1 MRIKDGQPDLLHP
14 DVRDKLAALRRA
26 LTGRLAV
33 EGAAW
38 TLVALVALVFG
49 TLAFDYLLRLE
60 RPLRAAIMAAALA
73 GVTWVI
79 WRNLLAPLRV
89 PMGMADLAMLA
100 ESRFGQL
107 GERLISAVLFSGR
120 SQAERLGAS
129 EGMIAHMAAE
139 ANAIARPLPF
149 GQVVERRG
157 IFRSWSV
164 ACCALGLLLGFGILQ
179 GDLLNRWFWRNVLLA
194 DVPWPQSTYVRVEGE
209 GDFVVMRGD
218 DLRVVVNVEDWSL
231 VVPQYVELHATYA
244 GIGRTEERVEPDAD
258 NPKRFVKIFPAVP
271 EEFEFY
277 AVAGDDRRDARRPHR
292 VLLIDPPSFRQVRFT
307 VVRPSYTAMP
317 QPELYDGSAGVLSL
331 PAGSRVTVEGLS
343 NKPLSS
349 ASIELDGRG
358 AGQLKARGGAGAGAG
373 DSPAGEAWFIG
384 EFELPPVNKAETRV
398 LRFALADAAGH
409 VSRGG
414 AKYLLQVQP
423 DHAPT
428 VEMKKSGVG
437 ARITPQAIIPL
448 RLIVRDEYG
457 IAAVGISAARG
468 EKTDDANSIAVA
480 LPPDTKREADLAHEL
495 NIEPMKF
502 QPSQT
507 IYVSAHAQD
516 TLPASFGGPNRGLS
530 GTMSFAVVKPED
542 LMEDLVRRQKELRL
556 EFIQAMALQESARAR
571 TSVAAMI
578 FGSGKVDAESRREL
592 ASSASAQASVGSE
605 IAKAADTLAGIVEEM
620 KYNRIGTD
628 TEREQIRSGVVQPL
642 RELQDS
648 VRRIRA
654 ALGAAQAIE
663 AVAELKRQADAVEG
677 LQKDLL
683 ARMEEI
689 LQRMAKLESKQEMAN
704 KLQLIIQWSQEL
716 LDIMKKKQDTETR
729 TVFEPATKPAGPTR
743 GSPGTG
749 GTR

>member
-1 MRIKDGQPDLLHP
+1 MKDAGQPDLLHA
-14 DVRDKLAALRRA
+14 DIRDKLAGLRRS

-38 TLVALVALVFG
+38 SVVAMVALVFG
-49 TLAFDYLLRLE
+49 TMALDYLLRLE
-60 RPLRAAIMAAALA
+60 RPLRAAIMVLALA
-73 GVTWVI
+73 GAAWVV

-100 ESRFGQL
+100 EVRFGQL
-107 GERLISAVLFSGR
+107 GDRLISAVLFSGR
-120 SQAERLGAS
+120 GRAENVGAS
-129 EGMIAHMAAE
+129 EAMISHMAAE

-149 GQVVERRG
+149 GQIVERRG

-194 DVPWPQSTYVRVEGE
+194 DVPWPQATYVHVEGE

-218 DLRVVVNVEDWSL
+218 DLRVVVSVEDRSL
-231 VVPQYVELHATYA
+231 VVPQYAELHATYR
-244 GIGRTEERVEPDAD
+244 GIGRTEERVEPAAD
-258 NPKRFVKIFPAVP
+258 NPKRFVKVFPAVP

-307 VVRPSYTAMP
+307 VLRPSYTRMP

-331 PAGSRVTVEGLS
+331 PAGSRVTVEAMS

-349 ASIELDGRG
+349 ALIELDGQN
-358 AGQLKARGGAGAGAG
+358 AGQLKTRAGGGAAGG
-373 DSPAGEAWFIG
+373 GEAWFVG
-384 EFELPPVNKAETRV
+384 EFELPPVNKAEARV
-398 LRFALADAAGH
+398 LRFALADAEGH
-409 VSRGG
+409 VNRGG
-414 AKYLLQVQP
+414 GKYLLQVQP

-428 VEMKKSGVG
+428 VDMRKSGVG

-448 RLIVRDEYG
+448 RLVVRDEYG
-457 IAAVGISAARG
+457 IAAVALRAARS
-468 EKTDDANSIAVA
+468 EKPDDANSIAVA
-480 LPPDTKREADLAHEL
+480 LPPDAGRDVNLAHEL

-502 QPSQT
+502 QPGQT
-507 IYVSAHAQD
+507 IYVSAWAED
-516 TLPASFGGPNRGLS
+516 TLPASFGGPNRGQG
-530 GTMSFAVVKPED
+530 GTMSFTVVKPED

-556 EFIQAMALQESARAR
+556 EFDQAMALQESARAR
-571 TSVAAMI
+571 TSVAAAI
-578 FGSGKVDAESRREL
+578 FASGKVDAEARREL
-592 ASSASAQASVGSE
+592 ASSASAQASVGAE
-605 IAKAADTLAGIVEEM
+605 IAKAADTLAAIVEEM

-642 RELQDS
+642 RDLQEP

-654 ALGAAQAIE
+654 ALGATRAVE
-663 AVAELKRQADAVEG
+663 DVAELKRQADAVEG
-677 LQKDLL
+677 LQKEML
-683 ARMEEI
+683 ARMGEI
-689 LQRMAKLESKQEMAN
+689 LQQMTKLESKQEMAN

-716 LDIMKKKQDTETR
+716 LDILKKKQEAEMR
-729 TVFEPATKPAGPTR
+729 TVFEPATRPAGA
-743 GSPGTG
+743 PGAG

>member
-1 MRIKDGQPDLLHP
+1 MRIRAGQPDLLHP
-14 DVRDKLAALRRA
+14 DIRDKLAGLRRA

-38 TLVALVALVFG
+38 TLVSLVALVFG

-60 RPLRAAIMAAALA
+60 RPLRAAIMALALA
-73 GVTWVI
+73 GVAWVL

-89 PMGMADLAMLA
+89 HMGMADLAMLV

-107 GERLISAVLFSGR
+107 GDRLISAVLFSGR
-120 SQAERLGAS
+120 GQAEKIGASQA
-129 EGMIAHMAAE
+129 MIAHMAAE
-139 ANAIARPLPF
+139 ANAIARSLPF
-149 GQVVERRG
+149 REVVERRG

-164 ACCALGLLLGFGILQ
+164 AFCALGLLLGFGILQ

-194 DVPWPQSTYVRVEGE
+194 DVPWPQATYVNVEGE
-209 GDFVVMRGD
+209 GDFIVMRGD
-218 DLRVVVNVEDWSL
+218 DLRVVVNVEDRSL
-231 VVPQYVELHATYA
+231 IVPSYVELHATYP
-244 GIGRTEERVEPDAD
+244 GIGRTEERIEPEAD
-258 NPKRFVKIFPAVP
+258 NPKRFVKTFPAVP

-277 AVAGDDRRDARRPHR
+277 VVAGDDRRDARRPHR

-331 PAGSRVTVEGLS
+331 PAGSRVTVEALA

-349 ASIELDGRG
+349 ASIELDGQG
-358 AGQLKARGGAGAGAG
+358 AGQLKARAVAGA
-373 DSPAGEAWFIG
+373 SSAGEMWFIG
-384 EFELPPVNKAETRV
+384 AFELPPVNKSEARM
-398 LRFALADAAGH
+398 LRFALADTAGH
-409 VSRGG
+409 VNRGG

-457 IAAVGISAARG
+457 IAAVGIRAARS
-468 EKTDDANSIAVA
+468 EKADDANMAAVAVA
-480 LPPDTKREADLAHEL
+480 LPPDVRREVDLSHEL

-502 QPSQT
+502 QPNQT
-507 IYVSAHAQD
+507 LYVSAYGDD
-516 TLPASFGGPNRGLS
+516 TLPALFGGPNRGLS
-530 GTMSFAVVKPED
+530 GAMSFTVVKPED
-542 LMEDLVRRQKELRL
+542 LMEDLIRRQKELRL

-578 FGSGKVDAESRREL
+578 FASGKVDAESRREL
-592 ASSASAQASVGSE
+592 ASSASAQASVGAE
-605 IAKAADTLAGIVEEM
+605 IAKAADTLAAIIEEM

-642 RELQDS
+642 RDLQES

-654 ALGAAQAIE
+654 ALGATQGVE
-663 AVAELKRQADAVEG
+663 AVAELKRQAQAVEG

-683 ARMEEI
+683 ARMDEI
-689 LQRMAKLESKQEMAN
+689 LQRMTKLESKQEMAN

-716 LDIMKKKQDTETR
+716 LDSMKKKQDTETGG
-729 TVFEPATKPAGPTR
+729 VFEPATKPAQTR
-743 GSPGTG
+743 PGRAG
-749 GTR
+749 

>member
-1 MRIKDGQPDLLHP
+1 MKDAGQPDLLHP
-14 DVRDKLAALRRA
+14 DIRDKLAGLRRA

-38 TLVALVALVFG
+38 TVVSLVTLVFG
-49 TLAFDYLLRLE
+49 TMAFDYLLRLE
-60 RPLRAAIMAAALA
+60 RPLRVVIMALALA
-73 GVTWVI
+73 GVAWVL

-89 PMGMADLAMLA
+89 HMGMADLAMLV

-107 GERLISAVLFSGR
+107 GDRLISAVLFSGR
-120 SQAERLGAS
+120 SQAENIGAS
-129 EGMIAHMAAE
+129 EAMIAHMAAE

-149 GQVVERRG
+149 GQIVERRG

-194 DVPWPQSTYVRVEGE
+194 DVPWPQATYVHVEGD

-218 DLRVVVNVEDWSL
+218 DLRVVVSVEDRSL
-231 VVPQYVELHATYA
+231 VVPQYAELHATYR
-244 GIGRTEERVEPDAD
+244 GIGRTEERIEPAAD

-307 VVRPSYTAMP
+307 VFRPSYTAMP
-317 QPELYDGSAGVLSL
+317 RPESYDGSAGVLSL
-331 PAGSRVTVEGLS
+331 PAGSRVAVEGMS

-349 ASIELDGRG
+349 ALIELDGQN
-358 AGQLKARGGAGAGAG
+358 AGQLKARAGGGAAGG
-373 DSPAGEAWFIG
+373 SSPAGEAWFVG
-384 EFELPPVNKAETRV
+384 EFELPPVNKAEARV
-398 LRFALADAAGH
+398 LRFALADADGH
-409 VSRGG
+409 VNRGG

-428 VEMKKSGVG
+428 VDMKKSGVG

-448 RLIVRDEYG
+448 RLVVRDEYG
-457 IAAVGISAARG
+457 IAAVAVRASRS
-468 EKTDDANSIAVA
+468 EKPDDANTAPVA
-480 LPPDTKREADLAHEL
+480 LPPDAGHEVDLSHEL

-502 QPSQT
+502 QPNQT
-507 IYVSAHAQD
+507 IYVSAYGDD
-516 TLPASFGGPNRGLS
+516 TLPASFGGPNRGQS
-530 GTMSFAVVKPED
+530 GTMSFTVVKPED

-571 TSVAAMI
+571 TSVAAAI

-592 ASSASAQASVGSE
+592 ASSASAQASVGAE
-605 IAKAADTLAGIVEEM
+605 IAKAADTLGAIVEEM

-642 RELQDS
+642 RDLQNT
-648 VRRIRA
+648 VQRIRA
-654 ALGAAQAIE
+654 ALSATQAIE
-663 AVAELKRQADAVEG
+663 AVVELKRQAVAVEG

-689 LQRMAKLESKQEMAN
+689 LQRMTKLESKQEMAN

-716 LDIMKKKQDTETR
+716 LDTLKKKQEAETG
-729 TVFEPATKPAGPTR
+729 TVFEPTTKPAG
-743 GSPGTG
+743 SPGAG
-749 GTR
+749 GPR

>member
-1 MRIKDGQPDLLHP
+1 MRDAGQPDLLHP
-14 DVRDKLAALRRA
+14 DIRDKLAGLRRT

-38 TLVALVALVFG
+38 TLVSLVALVFG

-60 RPLRAAIMAAALA
+60 RPLRAAIMALALA
-73 GVTWVI
+73 GVAWVL

-89 PMGMADLAMLA
+89 HMGMADLAMLV
-100 ESRFGQL
+100 ENRFGQL
-107 GERLISAVLFSGR
+107 GDRLISAVLFSGR
-120 SQAERLGAS
+120 GRAETLGAS
-129 EGMIAHMAAE
+129 QAMIAHMAAE

-149 GQVVERRG
+149 REVVERRG

-164 ACCALGLLLGFGILQ
+164 ASCALGLLLGFGILQ
-179 GDLLNRWFWRNVLLA
+179 GDLLNRWFWRNILLA
-194 DVPWPQSTYVRVEGE
+194 DVPWPQATYVHVEGE

-218 DLRVVVNVEDWSL
+218 DLRVVVNVEDRSL
-231 VVPQYVELHATYA
+231 VYPQYVELHATYA
-244 GIGRTEERVEPDAD
+244 GIGRTEERIEPEAD
-258 NPKRFVKIFPAVP
+258 NPKRFVKTFPAVP
-271 EEFEFY
+271 EEFEFHV
-277 AVAGDDRRDARRPHR
+277 VAGDDRRDARRPHR

-317 QPELYDGSAGVLSL
+317 QPESYDGSAGVLSL
-331 PAGSRVTVEGLS
+331 PAGSRVTVEALA

-349 ASIELDGRG
+349 ASIELDGQG
-358 AGQLKARGGAGAGAG
+358 AGQLKARAVAGAVAGGETWFVGA
-373 DSPAGEAWFIG
+373 
-384 EFELPPVNKAETRV
+384 FELPPVNKSEARV
-398 LRFALADAAGH
+398 LRFALADTVGH
-409 VSRGG
+409 VNRGG

-457 IAAVGISAARG
+457 IAAVGIRAARS
-468 EKTDDANSIAVA
+468 EKADDANMAAAAVA
-480 LPPDTKREADLAHEL
+480 LPPDVRREVDLPHEL

-507 IYVSAHAQD
+507 LYVWAYGDD

-530 GTMSFAVVKPED
+530 GAMSFTVVKPED
-542 LMEDLVRRQKELRL
+542 LMEDLIRRQKELRL

-578 FGSGKVDAESRREL
+578 FASGKVDAESRREL
-592 ASSASAQASVGSE
+592 ASSASAQASVGAE
-605 IAKAADTLAGIVEEM
+605 IAKAADTLAAIIEEM

-642 RELQDS
+642 RDSQES

-654 ALGAAQAIE
+654 ALGATQAVE
-663 AVAELKRQADAVEG
+663 AVAELKRQAQAVEG

-683 ARMEEI
+683 ARMDEI
-689 LQRMAKLESKQEMAN
+689 LQRMTKLESKQEMAN

-729 TVFEPATKPAGPTR
+729 TVFEPATKPAPG
-743 GSPGTG
+743 GTG
-749 GTR
+749 DRR